1 MNLVIF
7 TFDLKKQIL
16 KNPVKMTPCNIYPS
30 ILIKPQ
36 LIGMSNCCI
45 THLSIACVLF
55 LLQTFVPPD
64 RTFHVTF
71 FVYSDIDEL
80 HATHL
85 KYFHYLLY
93 NPNMFSN

>member
-30 ILIKPQ
+30 ILITVL
-36 LIGMSNCCI
+36 LIYLLHAFFSFYR
-45 THLSIACVLF
+45 LSF
-55 LLQTFVPPD
+55 LQTEHFM
-64 RTFHVTF
+64 FLF
-71 FVYSDIDEL
+71 FVYSDIDEM